1 MFPLSV
7 VLVGFEGRSGDAL
20 RGELCDRRVK
30 IERDFTDAGQAAVH
44 LADSAKEVRLFL
56 AHVPAGQDPKL
67 LQKLKV
73 EFAGSPIIA
82 LLADGHDPARL
93 IAAMRAGACQVA
105 PLPIQSADFAA
116 ALACVAEQFAPKKP
130 AARVLAVSG
139 VTGGCGA
146 TTLAVNL
153 ADDLAFRRKLNV
165 LLVELSLQMGVLAT
179 YLDLTPKFDIQDVLA
194 HKDGIDADLIA
205 QALTE
210 SSEGF
215 RVLPGP
221 AKFVPA
227 AAPATEHIRRLL
239 ECASTLSDV
248 LLLDVP
254 CTLDDRYFDT
264 LTAADDVLLVAE
276 QKIPSI
282 RNLQMILETVG
293 GDPARRV
300 TVVNRYDAKMTGFT
314 TKDLQKLLKS
324 PPMFTVAD
332 DRASVEAAVNHG
344 RPIRLEAAGS
354 RALTDVKA
362 LTDALFGAAAA
373 SPAAPER
380 GVMRRLMR
388 AFA

>member
-1 MFPLSV
+1 MFPLPV
-7 VLVGFEGRSGDAL
+7 VLVGFEGRTGDPV

-30 IERDFTDAGQAAVH
+30 IERDFTDARHAAEH
-44 LADSAKEVRLFL
+44 LADAANELRLFL
-56 AHVPAGQDPKL
+56 AHVPAGHDPKL
-67 LQKLKV
+67 VQKLKLA
-73 EFAGSPIIA
+73 FAGSPIIA

-93 IAAMRAGACQVA
+93 IAAMRAGASQVVA
-105 PLPIQSADFAA
+105 LPVQSADFAA
-116 ALACVAEQFAPKKP
+116 ALDCVAEQFAPKKL
-130 AARVLAVSG
+130 AARVVAVSG
-139 VTGGCGA
+139 VTGGSGA

-153 ADDLAFRRKLNV
+153 GDDLAFRRKLNV
-165 LLVELSLQMGVLAT
+165 VLVELSLQMGVLAT

-227 AAPATEHIRRLL
+227 AATAVEHVRRLL
-239 ECASTLSDV
+239 DGARTLGDV

-254 CTLDDRYFDT
+254 CTLDDRYFET
-264 LTAADDVLLVAE
+264 LSGADDVLLVAE

-293 GDPARRV
+293 GDPARRI
-300 TVVNRYDAKMTGFT
+300 TVVNRYDPKMTGFM

-324 PPMFTVAD
+324 PPMFTVVD

-344 RPIRLEAAGS
+344 RPLRLEAASS
-354 RALTDVKA
+354 RVLTDVKT
-362 LTDALFGAAAA
+362 LTDALFGAA
-373 SPAAPER
+373 PAIPGAPER

>member
-30 IERDFTDAGQAAVH
+30 IERDFTNAGQAAVH

-116 ALACVAEQFAPKKP
+116 ALDCVAEQFAPKKP

-153 ADDLAFRRKLNV
+153 ADDLAFRRKHSV

-194 HKDGIDADLIA
+194 HKDGI
-205 QALTE
+205 
-210 SSEGF
+210 
-215 RVLPGP
+215 
-221 AKFVPA
+221 VPA
-227 AAPATEHIRRLL
+227 AAPAAEQVRRLL
-239 ECASTLSDV
+239 ECARTLSEV

-254 CTLDDRYFDT
+254 CTLDDRYFET
-264 LTAADDVLLVAE
+264 LTGADDVLLVAE

-293 GDPARRV
+293 GDPAHRI
-300 TVVNRYDAKMTGFT
+300 TVVNRYDPRMTGFT

-324 PPMFTVAD
+324 PPMFTVVD

-362 LTDALFGAAAA
+362 LTDALFGAASATA
-373 SPAAPER
+373 GVPER